1 MSRPSPDP
9 TIAQVVQELN
19 QVVTLLQ
26 KAETQLRSIPPNPE
40 PATGGGPAVAL
51 GYVLSANKS
60 VGQAVAALLSKPQ
73 YELL

>member
-26 KAETQLRSIPPNPE
+26 KAETQLRSIPNPE
-40 PATGGGPAVAL
+40 PPSSGGPGAAL
-51 GYVLSANKS
+51 GYVHSANKS
-60 VGQAVAALLSKPQ
+60 VEQALSALLSRPKP
-73 YELL
+73 ELL